1 MTVIEKKPAVTLDFC
16 DKAVASREAHGAGGA
31 LSSSMSTIESM
42 KVGDVE
48 AKNLQIGVLDLSNLT
63 KRARSLLKSS

>member
-1 MTVIEKKPAVTLDFC
+1 MTVIEKKPAVTLGLC